1 MYKMSWP
8 DLACASAARVSSALL
23 AVKRSIWTSTFSFAA
38 HSWINASEVL
48 LASGTKW
55 SQKPIESLPAACA
68 VLTNGAATTVVDA
81 AADAAMNRRRVNI
94 FPLMVFAPF
103 CATAASG
110 QEKPAA
116 NRAIRSRLIL
126 SKLLRRDWQPAP
138 TVPLYANQ
146 FVKGR
151 RWQCQMPI
159 AEADILYSSRRPC
172 RYSLR
177 FLLRDAT
184 ALAGDAGATAFNA
197 SCFARFAILSPTLN
211 LSRLC

>member
-68 VLTNGAATTVVDA
+68 VLTNGAAIIVVVDA

-94 FPLMVFAPF
+94 FPFMVFAPF
-103 CATAASG
+103 CARAAIPDSSSYRILQRRSEPRQRLG
-110 QEKPAA
+110 HALKCSAFKMDADFCIQTEGLARTERPALRKA
-116 NRAIRSRLIL
+116 FAA
-126 SKLLRRDWQPAP
+126 LL
-138 TVPLYANQ
+138 
-146 FVKGR
+146 
-151 RWQCQMPI
+151 
-159 AEADILYSSRRPC
+159 ADTKV
-172 RYSLR
+172 
-177 FLLRDAT
+177 A
-184 ALAGDAGATAFNA
+184 
-197 SCFARFAILSPTLN
+197 
-211 LSRLC
+211 

>member
-138 TVPLYANQ
+138 TVPLHANQ
-146 FVKGR
+146 FVRGVAALGLLIYR
-151 RWQCQMPI
+151 QSNLAAAFTR
-159 AEADILYSSRRPC
+159 ERRPRAQLLGIPDRR
-172 RYSLR
+172 RYLHS
-177 FLLRDAT
+177 A
-184 ALAGDAGATAFNA
+184 
-197 SCFARFAILSPTLN
+197 
-211 LSRLC
+211 